1 MTYPIIRVGFSET
14 IRSKDRHS
22 CLSTITSETKQ
33 NFSGKDLQLIININF
48 HFYVGG
54 LPNVNWCVRFGV
66 PVKTHEK
73 RSLAPFSK

>member
-33 NFSGKDLQLIININF
+33 NFSGKDLQLIININYYYCKVMIKVLNIIF
-48 HFYVGG
+48 TFMLVAY
-54 LPNVNWCVRFGV
+54 PM
-66 PVKTHEK
+66 
-73 RSLAPFSK
+73 